1 MSEPGK
7 PSQRRGHGPRLAHDS
22 TRVVR
27 AGLPEPEQGEPFL
40 PGPVFAAPFHVSG
53 DPYAAPAAYT
63 RYGNPTWARY
73 EEAVGSLERAEAV
86 LFSSGM
92 GAAAALL
99 LTHLGPGS
107 VLAMDSGCYRGVRGL
122 AESYLEPRGVELRLA
137 PPAELADAARGAD
150 LLWLETPSNPG
161 LEVYEIGPLADA
173 APITVVDNTTA
184 GPLLQQP
191 LDLGADYALT
201 SATKQM
207 SGHADLLLGYV
218 TTRDPG
224 RAQALRDWRRDAGA
238 LPGPFE
244 TWLAHRSLP
253 TLAVRLERGCDNALA
268 IARLL
273 AARDDVEGVR
283 YPGLPDDPGHEVAR
297 RQMRGYG
304 TVVSFDLGSEERAER
319 FLTAARL
326 VTDATS
332 FGAVQTSAERRARW
346 GGDAVTEGFIRLSAG
361 LEDTA
366 DLLADIE
373 RALDSARGDAG

>member
-1 MSEPGK
+1 MSEPSPG
-7 PSQRRGHGPRLAHDS
+7 

-27 AGLPEPEQGEPFL
+27 AGQPGPEQGEPFL

-53 DPYAAPAAYT
+53 DPYGAPAAYT

-92 GAAAALL
+92 AAAAALL

-107 VLAMDSGCYRGVRGL
+107 VLAMDSGCYRGVRSL
-122 AESYLEPRGVELRLA
+122 AESHLEPRGVELRLA
-137 PPAELADAARGAD
+137 PPGELAEAARDAD
-150 LLWLETPSNPG
+150 LLWLETPSNPN
-161 LEVYEIGPLADA
+161 LEVYEIGPLAGA
-173 APITVVDNTTA
+173 GPVTVVDNTTA

-191 LDLGADYALT
+191 LDLGADYTLT
-201 SATKQM
+201 SATKGM

-218 TTRDPG
+218 TTRDPE

-297 RQMRGYG
+297 RQMHGYG
-304 TVVSFDLGSEERAER
+304 TVVSFDLGGEERAER
-319 FLTAARL
+319 FLGAAQL

-366 DLLADIE
+366 DLLADVE
-373 RALDSARGDAG
+373 RALDDSRDRAG